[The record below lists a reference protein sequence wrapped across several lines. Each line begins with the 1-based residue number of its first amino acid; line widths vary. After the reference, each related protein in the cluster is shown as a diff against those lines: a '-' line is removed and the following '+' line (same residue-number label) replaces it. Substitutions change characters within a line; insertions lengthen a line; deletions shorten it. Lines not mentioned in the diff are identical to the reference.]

1 MDPVKAKA
9 LIEAVLF
16 LHEEPVKL
24 HQLSRVIPLPGE
36 QIVSLIQELKTE
48 LDCSPRGLRILE
60 VAGGYQ
66 MGTLPELAPYLEKLF
81 ADDTTGSLS
90 PAALETLAI
99 IAYRQPVIRV
109 EIESIRGVKCDHV
122 LDNLLRRK
130 LIRISGR
137 KPGPGRPLIYRT
149 TPEFLKYFGLHD
161 LSELPALD
169 EQGSP
174 SKVEPD
180 ISLSTAHAQSDP
192 PPES

>member
-90 PAALETLAI
+90 SAALETLAI